1 MMLMP
6 QAILNIVTGLLF
18 STVGGITGAV
28 WLSVLGPI
36 FAVLGGMYL
45 TEAIKDYKES
55 D

>member
-18 STVGGITGAV
+18 STVGGITGAI

-45 TEAIKDYKES
+45 TEAINEYKKDN
-55 D
+55 